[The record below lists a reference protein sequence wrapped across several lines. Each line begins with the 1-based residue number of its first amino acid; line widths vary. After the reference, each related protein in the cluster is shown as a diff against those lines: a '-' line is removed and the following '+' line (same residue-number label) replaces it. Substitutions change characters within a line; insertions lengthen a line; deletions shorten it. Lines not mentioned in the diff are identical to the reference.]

1 MKMGLKRKPPQGN
14 VRRVVSTGQNIRGV
28 ITNKAGRT
36 VQFESWAERSLLLRL
51 DRDPE
56 VTDYG
61 SQPET
66 FKYVDEQGQTRH
78 YTPDFIVWR
87 TDGIEIHE
95 VTCAKRRKQPRMKRR
110 EAGGT
115 EICARR
121 GWRYLVHTE
130 QELPQGGELANLLAL
145 FRYRPTAY
153 AQPDVAEAIRVR
165 LGSGEVVA
173 LSVLIGQVVQ
183 ELDLPEPRVV
193 AAIGHLL
200 WHGQLKTDLNHLM
213 FGPTYT
219 GLMPGI
225 LVWQEVSY
233 DRPTS

>member
-1 MKMGLKRKPPQGN
+1 MGLKRKPPHGN
-14 VRRVVSTGQNIRGV
+14 VRRVVSTGRNIRGI
-28 ITNKAGRT
+28 ITNKADRT

-66 FKYVDEQGQTRH
+66 FKYVDREGKTRR
-78 YTPDFIVWR
+78 YTPDFIAWR
-87 TDGIEIHE
+87 TDGVEIHE
-95 VTCAKRRKQPRMKRR
+95 VTCAERRKQPRMKRR
-110 EAGGT
+110 EAAGAKIYT
-115 EICARR
+115 RR

-145 FRYRPTAY
+145 FRYRPTVY
-153 AQPDVAEAIRVR
+153 AHQDVAEAIRVQ
-165 LGSGEVVA
+165 LGSGEAVA
-173 LSVLIGQVVQ
+173 LSILTGQVAQ
-183 ELDLPEPRVV
+183 KLELSEPRVV

-225 LVWQEVSY
+225 LVWQEVSH
-233 DRPTS
+233 DRPTH